1 MRKKN
6 SKSKYKKLWEWFIS
20 IPSMRNIALKTPLPL
35 LIIFG
40 LIYVLF
46 SIFSFLS
53 LNHSNFSADN
63 VIGSSILFILGI
75 FTIIFALKDVQ
86 FINKLEYKT
95 YMGTLG
101 LSLLIFLFVS
111 MLPLASF
118 YSLGFNHTATIV
130 LFIIDII
137 IFFLLPL
144 RIFKNRKRL
153 PVYSLD
159 LKTEIITTSKCHP
172 KIIEILKSQPRGR
185 FEILTMSKKEFNKL
199 YPEKNMKIYSIDLKK
214 YDVKMLSVN
223 HKWQRTDYL
232 SEGRGPYSSF
242 TTFFAYQLLNS
253 QNVLCPLSKTM
264 LLCLHRKGY
273 KLLDISVWIEL
284 TIRDF
289 LTLIVIGIV
298 IILFI
303 F

>member
-1 MRKKN
+1 M
-6 SKSKYKKLWEWFIS
+6 LT
-20 IPSMRNIALKTPLPL
+20 IAL
-35 LIIFG
+35 
-40 LIYVLF
+40 Y
-46 SIFSFLS
+46 
-53 LNHSNFSADN
+53 D
-63 VIGSSILFILGI
+63 FI
-75 FTIIFALKDVQ
+75 
-86 FINKLEYKT
+86 
-95 YMGTLG
+95 
-101 LSLLIFLFVS
+101 S
-111 MLPLASF
+111 MLPFASF
-118 YSLGFNHTATIV
+118 YSLGFKHTATII

-137 IFFLLPL
+137 IFFLLQL
-144 RIFKNRKRL
+144 RIFKYRKRL

-172 KIIEILKSQPRGR
+172 KIIEILKSQQRGR
-185 FEILTMSKKEFNKL
+185 FEILTMSKKEFDKW

-214 YDVKMLSVN
+214 YDLKMLSVN

-264 LLCLHRKGY
+264 LLCLQRKEY
-273 KLLDISVWIEL
+273 KLLDISGWIEL
-284 TIRDF
+284 IIREF
-289 LTLIVIGIV
+289 LTLIIIGIV

>member
-1 MRKKN
+1 M
-6 SKSKYKKLWEWFIS
+6 S
-20 IPSMRNIALKTPLPL
+20 I
-35 LIIFG
+35 
-40 LIYVLF
+40 
-46 SIFSFLS
+46 
-53 LNHSNFSADN
+53 
-63 VIGSSILFILGI
+63 
-75 FTIIFALKDVQ
+75 
-86 FINKLEYKT
+86 INKLEYKT

-118 YSLGFNHTATIV
+118 YSLGFNHTATII
-130 LFIIDII
+130 LFIIYII

-172 KIIEILKSQPRGR
+172 KIIEILKSQQRGR
-185 FEILTMSKKEFNKL
+185 FEILTMSKKEFDNL

-214 YDVKMLSVN
+214 YDFKMLSVN
-223 HKWQRTDYL
+223 HKWQMTDGL
-232 SEGRGPYSSF
+232 SNNLGVNSVF
-242 TTFFAYQLLNS
+242 TVFFAYQLLEH
-253 QNVLCPLSKTM
+253 QKVLCPLSKTM
-264 LLCLHRKGY
+264 LLCLQRKGY
-273 KLLDISVWIEL
+273 KLLDISGWIEL
-284 TIRDF
+284 IIREF
-289 LTLIVIGIV
+289 LTLIIIGIV